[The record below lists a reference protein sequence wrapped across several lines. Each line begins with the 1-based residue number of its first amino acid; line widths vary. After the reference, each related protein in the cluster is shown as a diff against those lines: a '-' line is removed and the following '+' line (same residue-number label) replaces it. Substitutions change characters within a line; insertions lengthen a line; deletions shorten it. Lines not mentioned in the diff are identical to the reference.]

1 MHDVGRRHVFSAFRP
16 VLPMAIAMVSLLSLN
31 AAAGPLHKGEIETTV
46 NLSQGWRHGDTVF
59 FLADVHRYRPGRTFW
74 FILPLKAGPKTLSH
88 QTRLYSLETKTST
101 LKLESTLRDPAEL
114 TCMVSNTKWVLKD
127 GGLFIA
133 YNPSN
138 RISPR
143 TGHTERAVYRRDMA
157 SGAVAPVPDPEM
169 AHTELFADYRSP
181 YRDNPGVT
189 EISAY
194 KPLLPAGWDPGAGQ

>member
-1 MHDVGRRHVFSAFRP
+1 MQDVLHPHEIPVFRSIRP
-16 VLPMAIAMVSLLSLN
+16 IAIAMLLSSPWI
-31 AAAGPLHKGEIETTV
+31 AFAGTLHKGKIETTV

-59 FLADVHRYRPGRTFW
+59 FLADVHRYQRGRTFW

-101 LKLESTLRDPAEL
+101 LKLESILQDPAEL
-114 TCMVSNTKWVLKD
+114 TCMVNNTKWALKD

-138 RISPR
+138 RISPL

-157 SGAVAPVPDPEM
+157 SGAVAPVPEPEK
-169 AHTELFADYRSP
+169 AHTELFAAYRSP

-189 EISAY
+189 DISSY